1 MASLEGKRKV
11 AWTVLVLAGVLEAVW
26 AISLEKSQ
34 GFTQWLPSVV
44 FFAALALSMF
54 GLSFALRTLPLG
66 TSYAVWVGIG
76 ATITVIYGMVAGGE
90 SVNFVRIA
98 LIAGLIMCVIGL
110 KLVDGAGVTA

>member
-1 MASLEGKRKV
+1 MASLEGKQKV

-26 AISLEKSQ
+26 AISLERSQ

-76 ATITVIYGMVAGGE
+76 AALTAIYGMAVGSEPA
-90 SVNFVRIA
+90 NFVRIA

-110 KLVDGAGVTA
+110 KLVDGTGAAA